1 MSEFGLIVVW
11 SKHVQHVNAIAQ
23 VVDERFVTIQHYDV
37 QWSEKILYQ
46 NFYRFYGDRLST
58 KSIKEKADDN
68 SSFRLIVFRDDNP
81 KRAFRPTARGVEEV
95 NMNFFD
101 LKKKFRKQFNTR
113 FGIHGSNDGAE
124 TNRDLSL
131 LLGINLEDYKKQNN
145 SPWSGDVIAIN
156 QDVSGA
162 YGWDSL
168 EHFFYCMNAVEPYL
182 ILRNYDELDQNV
194 KAIDDIDLLVANR
207 TKFSL
212 FANAVKMSKGTER
225 ANYQIVVDNKPL
237 DIDLRY
243 VGDNYF
249 DQFWQQDCL
258 NKRVLHDKGFYVMDD
273 ENQYFSLLYHVLIHK
288 SKVPK
293 KYTDLVNLTLGELQE
308 RLYKFMHQ
316 KSYHMVEPKDIT
328 LKFNKAN
335 GGDIKFSRPRR
346 LRTKKGILGF
356 IKRSLY
362 RLNHAVHLRRGPD

>member
-1 MSEFGLIVVW
+1 MSEFGLIAIW
-11 SKHVQHVNAIAQ
+11 SKHVQHTDAIARIL
-23 VVDERFVTIQHYDV
+23 DEQFVTIQHYDI
-37 QWSEKILYQ
+37 QWSEELLYQ

-58 KSIKEKADDN
+58 KSIKEKAEDS
-68 SSFRLIVFRDDNP
+68 SSFRLIVFKDDQP
-81 KRAFRPTARGVEEV
+81 KYAFRPTARGVEEV

-113 FGIHGSNDGAE
+113 FGIHGSNDEVE

-131 LLGINLEDYKKQNN
+131 LLGIGLADYKKQHNAQ
-145 SPWSGDVIAIN
+145 WTGGVIQVN
-156 QDVSGA
+156 RDVSGA
-162 YGWDSL
+162 HGWDSL
-168 EHFFYCMNAVEPYL
+168 EHFFYCMNAIEPYL
-182 ILRNYDELDQNV
+182 ILRNYDELNQDIE
-194 KAIDDIDLLVANR
+194 AIDDIDFLVANR
-207 TKFSL
+207 QKFAL
-212 FANAVKMSKGTER
+212 FANARKMSKGTER
-225 ANYQIVVDNKPL
+225 ANYQITVDGSSV

-258 NKRVLHDKGFYVMDD
+258 NKRVLHDRGFYVMDD

-288 SKVPK
+288 SKIPEKYK
-293 KYTDLVNLTLGELQE
+293 KFADSTLDELRIE
-308 RLYKFMHQ
+308 LYKFMYR
-316 KSYHMVEPKDIT
+316 KDYRMVEPKDVT

-346 LRTKKGILGF
+346 LRSKQGIAGF

-362 RLNHAVHLRRGPD
+362 RLNNAIHLRRGPD